1 MQFLMSNITMK
12 HMEQNN
18 MTAVEYLAN
27 RLPLGVKWSMHD
39 HIQQA
44 KQMEKEQKIE
54 FAKHCLNKALD
65 LDTRTAY
72 KDVEKYYKE
81 TYEKK

>member
-1 MQFLMSNITMK
+1 MK
-12 HMEQNN
+12 HMEKNKEQ
-18 MTAVEYLAN
+18 TAVEYLAN
-27 RLPLGVKWSMHD
+27 RFPLGVKWSMHD
-39 HIQQA
+39 YIQQA

-72 KDVEKYYKE
+72 KNVEKYYNE
-81 TYEKK
+81 TYGKE